1 MPLGLQQDLA
11 LHFLAARSLLVP
23 GGRLQVAFLQPEEK
37 HSELRR
43 LRSLLKAGIT
53 QQPSA
58 NLPILTGFNGLAS
71 LKIGFFA
78 SNWIGHVASTF
89 SCTFS
94 AGSALVG
101 INVCTAIHGP
111 VAPRSSVRLAQAK

>member
-1 MPLGLQQDLA
+1 MINIAGMDLKKKHVPLGLQQDLA

-23 GGRLQVAFLQPEEK
+23 GRTLAFLQPEEK

-58 NLPILTGFNGLAS
+58 DLPILTGFNGLAS
-71 LKIGFFA
+71 LKNGFFG

-89 SCTFS
+89 SCIIS
-94 AGSALVG
+94 AGSPLVG
-101 INVCTAIHGP
+101 
-111 VAPRSSVRLAQAK
+111 